1 MAYASQADLLT
12 VGMPA
17 QALGQLS
24 PAQIG
29 GALQNASDKL
39 DEGFRGRY
47 GNGPSPLLLT
57 WDSSITEAVAAIA
70 AYKLMKVRGFDPD
83 SGADST
89 FRDGYNDAMI
99 FIGNVQRQQA
109 HPVVTVAGTPLPGA
123 VQPNLISSSVI
134 DLASGRRAPN
144 RGW

>member
-17 QALGQLS
+17 VALGDLS
-24 PAQIG
+24 PAQISA
-29 GALQNASDKL
+29 ALQNASDKL

-47 GNGPSPLLLT
+47 GDGPSPLLLT
-57 WDSSITEAVAAIA
+57 WDSSITEAVAQIA
-70 AYKLMKVRGFDPD
+70 AYKLVNIRGYDPD

-89 FRDGYNDAMI
+89 FRDGYLDAMT
-99 FIGNVQRQQA
+99 FIDRVQRQQA
-109 HPVVTVAGTPLPGA
+109 HPVVTVAGTPLAGA
-123 VQPNLISSSVI
+123 VQPNLVSSSVVN
-134 DLASGRRAPN
+134 LATGGSAPN